1 MFAASAPWSTVRPR
15 TTQFRQW
22 RERRADGWLTVAEIA
37 QIDHDHPG
45 FIWDQADA
53 VIADASPVLVLRH
66 PEHGTA
72 ILTRAGMLLAPAVLG
87 AFLRGTRAG
96 LDAAIVAAQVRAFA
110 DQGVTVPPVDLLT
123 PAGHRLVDI
132 WLATP
137 PIRAATYLQHPDMER
152 HPAEPDS
159 ISLSSGGAISRTAVL
174 LDASLVRA
182 YAARDEAGIGVAV
195 SALIGQHGLAVDS
208 ADIASATAAAR
219 AWLDEAAAVGRTM
232 AW

>member
-15 TTQFRQW
+15 ATQFRQW
-22 RERRADGWLTVAEIA
+22 RERRAGGWLTVAEIETV
-37 QIDHDHPG
+37 DRDHPG

-72 ILTRAGMLLAPAVLG
+72 ILTRAGMLLDPAVLG
-87 AFLRGTRAG
+87 EFLRGTRAG
-96 LDAAIVAAQVRAFA
+96 LDAAIVAAQVREFA
-110 DQGVTVPPVDLLT
+110 DRGVTISPVDLLT
-123 PAGHRLVDI
+123 QAEHRLIDI
-132 WLATP
+132 WLASP
-137 PIRAATYLQHPDMER
+137 PIRATTYLQYPDTEQ
-152 HPAEPDS
+152 HSAEPDS
-159 ISLSSGGAISRTAVL
+159 VTLPGGGVLSREAVL
-174 LDASLVRA
+174 LDAATVRA
-182 YAARDEAGIGVAV
+182 YAARDNAGLGVAV